1 VGLPWGVLL
10 EGHGWWHL
18 GTGFGAVSFSRRMRA
33 AIDSMGFNWLIR
45 FSQYCYIVWGIW
57 LRHCLNGRQDE
68 FELVW
73 PRILSVPVVV
83 KRDSKQAAA
92 AAGNGH
98 IKKTT

>member
-1 VGLPWGVLL
+1 VAFGDWVWGCKFLFLVPCF
-10 EGHGWWHL
+10 L
-18 GTGFGAVSFSRRMRA
+18 GKGAGIDRLREFS
-33 AIDSMGFNWLIR
+33 WLICS
-45 FSQYCYIVWGIW
+45 SQYCYIVWGIW

-83 KRDSKQAAA
+83 KRDSRQAT

-98 IKKTT
+98 IKKMT